1 MSLKANRKLVRE
13 RRSSE
18 ECHDVLVDGF
28 GMSRHL
34 FYSLVGDFNGH
45 SKAVGMLFKRGST
58 ISAAEGGCQAEVGGM
73 PALDFRRPTKLNA
86 VIDQSRV
93 LWQVLGLQHAWA
105 VGILFIA
112 GIWGHLIYLSLPASP
127 ETVLQVCNLNR
138 LIFLLAK

>member
-34 FYSLVGDFNGH
+34 FYSLVGDLNAH

-73 PALDFRRPTKLNA
+73 PALDFIGLLNSMLLS
-86 VIDQSRV
+86 ISRV
-93 LWQVLGLQHAWA
+93 FYGKCWVCSMHGRWAFCLLQES
-105 VGILFIA
+105 G
-112 GIWGHLIYLSLPASP
+112 G
-127 ETVLQVCNLNR
+127 T
-138 LIFLLAK
+138 